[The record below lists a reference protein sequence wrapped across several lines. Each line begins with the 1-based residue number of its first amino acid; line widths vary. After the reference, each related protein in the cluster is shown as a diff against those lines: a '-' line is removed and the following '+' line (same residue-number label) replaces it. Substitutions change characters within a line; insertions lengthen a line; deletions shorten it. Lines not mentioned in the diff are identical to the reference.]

1 MARLSR
7 VVLPGC
13 WHHATQRGNR
23 RQTVF
28 FEDSDRLFYI
38 DRLREYC
45 SRDRVK
51 IVGHCL
57 MTNHVHLV
65 LVPESDTGLARA
77 LGRTHNDYARWLNFK
92 RRATGHVWQNRFFS
106 CPLDE
111 AHQWHAL
118 RYVERNPVR
127 AGMVED
133 AADWPWSSA
142 VAHISGIDPH
152 RLIDSTDWRDCWTF
166 DAWREELNRLD
177 DDAPHIDSLRRA
189 TRTGRPAGSADF
201 VHRAEAALGRTLH
214 LAKRGPRIS
223 GTGFETPETPP
234 LSFGIS

>member
-1 MARLSR
+1 MARLPR

-28 FEDSDRLFYI
+28 FEDSDRLFYL

-45 SRDRVK
+45 SRDQVK
-51 IVGHCL
+51 IAGYCL
-57 MTNHVHLV
+57 MPNHVHLV
-65 LVPESDTGLARA
+65 LVPESEAGLARA

-92 RRATGHVWQNRFFS
+92 SRATGHLWQNRFFS

-111 AHQWHAL
+111 AHRWHAL

-127 AGMVED
+127 AGMVDD
-133 AADWPWSSA
+133 AAEWPWSSA
-142 VAHISGIDPH
+142 LAHTSGIDPR
-152 RLIDSTDWRDCWTF
+152 RLLDWNEWRASWSF
-166 DAWREELNRLD
+166 DAWHHELLRLD
-177 DDAPHIDSLRRA
+177 DDAPQSDAIRRA

-201 VHRAEAALGRTLH
+201 VERAEAILDRTLQ
-214 LAKRGPRIS
+214 LAKRGPKERV
-223 GTGFETPETPP
+223 GRMVAQMN
-234 LSFGIS
+234 LGIS